1 MKLGIMQPYFFPY
14 LGYFSL
20 IKHTDRWIVFDTV
33 QYIEHGWMNRNRII
47 HPDKPEDMYITVPL
61 VKHAR
66 DTKIKDIQV
75 NRREDYREKILAQ
88 LWSAYKKRARYFPR
102 VYALAED
109 VLSYDTERLSDLN
122 VYGMKKVT
130 EYLEIPFHY
139 DVFSEMALMIDE
151 VHDAGEWALNISKA
165 LHADTYI
172 NPPGGVALFA
182 PEKFRRVGIRLEFL
196 KAHLQPYAQKKAQF
210 ISGLS
215 IIDVMMFNSPDR
227 INEML
232 DDYEIFSRDTAENDS
247 GDDKV

>member
-1 MKLGIMQPYFFPY
+1 MMKLGIMQPYFFPY

-172 NPPGGVALFA
+172 NPPGGTDLFDSR
-182 PEKFRRVGIRLEFL
+182 KFKEAGIQLEFL
-196 KAHLQPYAQKKAQF
+196 KVHLRPYAQKKAQF

-215 IIDVMMFNSPDR
+215 IIDALMFNSPEQV
-227 INEML
+227 NQML
-232 DDYEIFSRDTAENDS
+232 DDYEIFTCDAMRHE
-247 GDDKV
+247 K